1 VLQDDPTSCSF
12 FKWEVE
18 YKQFLCRNG
27 LVEGHGVQCDE
38 VLGKE
43 QMLQMKHEI
52 EQLTCEIMHLRQHLG
67 KKLAVVESV
76 CLIGVLVV
84 GCVIGVLVA
93 MLCK

>member
-1 VLQDDPTSCSF
+1 MNPPLSQ
-12 FKWEVE
+12 
-18 YKQFLCRNG
+18 
-27 LVEGHGVQCDE
+27 
-38 VLGKE
+38 GKKKLSYLEAREFAEMERRIAEAE

-67 KKLAVVESV
+67 KKLAVIESV